1 MLIFTA
7 IDVKISELDR
17 RKRNLNRCYW
27 ERLRLLLRASLR
39 RGDDSTFEYL
49 QQLASGGC
57 PPGLLDLGPSRC
69 LTTAAGVEAL
79 ISQVFP
85 FAGDWAN
92 TKRMETNVCEQ
103 VHQQHVEN
111 DRVHDDDWTGGAWK
125 DGNFQNLL
133 PSEAGWCVS
142 RRACVLIGRPA
153 CATRVTTPSHARRQ
167 RLGAPRLPHQSA
179 ARARAAGFNTGSVST
194 QRLQNTSEPP
204 PRTDLY
210 CWAQQSHISIL
221 LLSVRH
227 HKVKYQ
233 K

>member
-125 DGNFQNLL
+125 DGITEISRICFHRKLDD
-133 PSEAGWCVS
+133 VS
-142 RRACVLIGRPA
+142 PDGPA
-153 CATRVTTPSHARRQ
+153 
-167 RLGAPRLPHQSA
+167 
-179 ARARAAGFNTGSVST
+179 F
-194 QRLQNTSEPP
+194 
-204 PRTDLY
+204 
-210 CWAQQSHISIL
+210 
-221 LLSVRH
+221 
-227 HKVKYQ
+227 
-233 K
+233 